1 MRDSHQ
7 SVAIDYRSITERQ
20 RDTWGTGDFNEIA
33 RQIMPVSEDLNH
45 ALDPR
50 PGQQVLDVACGSGNA
65 ALVAARRYCSV
76 SGIDYVPALIERA
89 KVRARAEGVDVDFRV
104 GDAQAIPFAD
114 GSADIVVSVFG
125 VMFAP
130 DQKKAAD
137 ELLRV
142 CRPGGKIGLA
152 CWMPEGFGIDFFG
165 AHARY
170 APPPDGIESPLRWGT
185 EAGLKDLLGEGVASI
200 ETERR
205 SNSSHFKS
213 IDHAI
218 DVFST
223 YFGPTKKVL
232 ESLNGD
238 DTATTG
244 FLEDLRNV
252 YSKHNVATDGTLSI
266 KGDYL
271 RIIARRK
278 D

>member
-7 SVAIDYRSITERQ
+7 SVAVDYRSITDRQ

-33 RQIMPVSEDLNH
+33 RQIMPVSEDLSR

-50 PGQQVLDVACGSGNA
+50 PGQRVLDVACGSGNA
-65 ALVAARRYCSV
+65 ALVTARRYCNV

-104 GDAQAIPFAD
+104 GDAQEIPYPD
-114 GSADIVVSVFG
+114 GSADVVVSVFG

-130 DQKKAAD
+130 DQKKAAG
-137 ELLRV
+137 ELVRV

-152 CWMPEGFGIDFFG
+152 CWIPEGFGIDFFG

-185 EAGLKDLLGEGVASI
+185 EAGLNELLGEGVASI